1 MVSRWNARRGA
12 WTMLI
17 SVWKKIP
24 KHLVWGLLIMGA
36 GLLVLLPKKSTNTK
50 TPQAAG
56 FSFSLEGEEKRI
68 ESALSRI
75 EGAGKVTV
83 ILSLDSSEEREYA
96 RNLDSDR
103 QSDTDSA
110 RSEQRSEVARVGDE
124 ALTVRISYPRY
135 RGALIVTEGSGS
147 GLKLAVTQAVA
158 ALTGLTTDRIT
169 VVTGR

>member
-1 MVSRWNARRGA
+1 MGSLRSARHGA

-17 SVWKKIP
+17 SVWKRIP
-24 KHLVWGLLIMGA
+24 KPLVWCLLAMGA
-36 GLLVLLPKKSTNTK
+36 GLLILLPKKSTSERIPLVTE
-50 TPQAAG
+50 

-68 ESALSRI
+68 ETALSRI

-96 RNLDSDR
+96 RNMDSDR

-124 ALTVRISYPRY
+124 ALTVKIAYPRY